1 MAVRGEQRWNAD
13 LEISLAWLAPPA
25 MDRQKLYLLSD
36 FHMQFPVI
44 LCSGGLLQF
53 TDCLESLIGASV
65 SGRTCLSKCLLARI
79 FPVYFLVLAESSS
92 LVTASSARQHFS
104 LLPVASRVRSAEH
117 NGHL

>member
-1 MAVRGEQRWNAD
+1 MAARGEQRWNAD
-13 LEISLAWLAPPA
+13 LEISLARLAPPA

-44 LCSGGLLQF
+44 PCSGGLRF

-65 SGRTCLSKCLLARI
+65 SVRTCLSKCLLAGI

-92 LVTASSARQHFS
+92 LVTASSAI
-104 LLPVASRVRSAEH
+104 
-117 NGHL
+117 